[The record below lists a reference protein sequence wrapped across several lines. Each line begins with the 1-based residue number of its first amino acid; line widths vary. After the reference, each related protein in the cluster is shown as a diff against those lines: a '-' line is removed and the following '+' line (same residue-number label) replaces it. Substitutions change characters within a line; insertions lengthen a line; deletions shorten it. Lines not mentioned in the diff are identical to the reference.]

1 MEAVLHET
9 MRFCIRWKLLLNA
22 ANSVVLFAMYAR
34 PQATYYGER
43 EKDFPLEHKSR
54 AEYSVRCYRLLSI
67 ASINVRPIYMTTRRL
82 PAALKHRF
90 II

>member
-1 MEAVLHET
+1 MEAVLRET
-9 MRFCIRWKLLLNA
+9 MRFCIRWKLLLSA
-22 ANSVVLFAMYAR
+22 VNSAVLFAMYAR

-67 ASINVRPIYMTTRRL
+67 AST
-82 PAALKHRF
+82 
-90 II
+90 